1 MFLFF
6 VTVTELGHSKI
17 VSFKPMS
24 LMSSIGFF
32 DFYMWTVNIYVE
44 ANFTRCTKSPTA
56 YTRKSNQYPCHLS
69 NTQKKKFIQQ
79 ELKAENCKKG
89 YLF

>member
-24 LMSSIGFF
+24 LMSNIGFF
-32 DFYMWTVNIYVE
+32 DFYM
-44 ANFTRCTKSPTA
+44 
-56 YTRKSNQYPCHLS
+56 
-69 NTQKKKFIQQ
+69 
-79 ELKAENCKKG
+79 
-89 YLF
+89 